1 MEFTDCI
8 MDNMGKYRIGK
19 VYISRR
25 TPQKTI
31 EAITTAIKEGFT
43 LLSFK
48 YKFVEVL
55 NNCIYVP
62 QRQ

>member
-1 MEFTDCI
+1 MYNME
-8 MDNMGKYRIGK
+8 KYRIGK
-19 VYISRR
+19 VYISRT

-55 NNCIYVP
+55 NNCIYVS